1 VILDEHR
8 RQGILYAASGAGAFA
23 AALIVAI
30 RIHPIVPSRAYGPA
44 LNPPGFEALALA
56 TAMWTLAAA
65 VVRLHRP
72 RPGRIEDLLSIT
84 KAAAIAGGLVL
95 MSWYAAHL
103 EPPPRITALIAFGL
117 AVVFIALARELTRRL
132 IAGLYSSPNVATP
145 LVIVGFNPLGT
156 YVCDQVLDEVRHYE
170 LVGFLDDAHAGATYR
185 GLGVLGGIEA
195 LGGLAERYHGLEA
208 AIIEPDA
215 SNERID
221 KTVRACEHLHV
232 RWKVMPPMFR
242 SLSVGLTVDMA
253 GVVPLIGPR
262 SSNIEGLNFALKRLF
277 DFSVASILLIVG
289 APFMAL
295 AALATLVF
303 DGRPLMFRQTR
314 IGIHG
319 RRFELLKFRT
329 MRTANSDAIHRN
341 YVRQWIRPSDGAA
354 ATGNGTGPVFKLT
367 ADPRVTPVGR
377 WLRRFSIDEL
387 PQLIN
392 VLRGEMSLIGPRPAL
407 PYEVECYEDWH
418 RRRLEAP
425 PGITGL
431 WQVSGRNHLSFEEM
445 VRLDIQYIEDWSLGQ
460 DLAILFRTV
469 PAMIHGDGA

>member
-1 VILDEHR
+1 MILHEHR
-8 RQGILYAASGAGAFA
+8 RQGILYAASGAAAFA
-23 AALIVAI
+23 AALIVAA
-30 RIHPIVPSRAYGPA
+30 RIHPIVPSESFDPA
-44 LNPPGFEALALA
+44 AHAPGFEALALA
-56 TAMWTLAAA
+56 TAMWTLAAGI
-65 VVRLHRP
+65 VRLHRP
-72 RPGRIEDLLSIT
+72 RPGRIEDLLAT
-84 KAAAIAGGLVL
+84 GKAAVIAAMLVL

-103 EPPPRITALIAFGL
+103 EPPPRVTAGLALVLAIAF
-117 AVVFIALARELTRRL
+117 VTVARSMTRRL
-132 IAGLYSSPNVATP
+132 IATLYSRASFATP
-145 LVIVGFNPLGT
+145 LVIVGFNPLAT
-156 YVCDQVLDEVRHYE
+156 YVCDQVLDEVPHYE
-170 LVGFLDDAHAGATYR
+170 LLGFLDGEHRHAAYR
-185 GLGVLGGIEA
+185 GCAVLGGIDVLQE
-195 LGGLAERYHGLEA
+195 LAPRYHGLEV
-208 AIIEPDA
+208 AIVDPDA
-215 SNERID
+215 SSEEID
-221 KTVRACEHLHV
+221 KAVRACEHLHV
-232 RWKVMPPMFR
+232 RWKVMPPLFR

-277 DFSVASILLIVG
+277 DISTASILIIAT
-289 APFMAL
+289 APIMGI
-295 AALATLVF
+295 AALMTLVL
-303 DGRPLMFRQTR
+303 DGRPLLFRQTR

-329 MRTANSDAIHRN
+329 MRTSNSDAIHRS
-341 YVRQWIRPSDGAA
+341 YVRDWIRSNRPAN
-354 ATGNGTGPVFKLT
+354 GNGGADGVYKLT
-367 ADPRVTPVGR
+367 ADPRITPVGR

-431 WQVSGRNHLSFEEM
+431 WQVSGRNQLSFDQM